1 MKINVSENAQNG
13 LCCSCGVCKAVC
25 PRYAITYN
33 REKGMYIPSVD
44 KAKCNMCGL
53 CAELC
58 PGYTQDYSS
67 SGKDVPLRDAAK
79 GDFITCYNAW
89 SKDADIRHVSASGG
103 VVTTLVQLLLDHG
116 LYEIALCVDT
126 YQYADQVKTTAYDK
140 ESFNSQL
147 IRDPKTPKSRYVP
160 VSHEKT
166 IEYLLNNRGKRVIII
181 AVPCAMHAISRVISK
196 YRLNKESILLI
207 GLFCQKSFQYNIYDL
222 FCSFSRDSKQ
232 LTQLHFKNKES
243 GGWPGNLKL
252 FYSDGTDEYLSSSYR
267 TTAKD
272 YFQPERCL
280 YCIDKLCVKADISL
294 GDNYTGKYDSP
305 LGSNSVI
312 IRTEHGLQAWIASAE
327 NIDSKEIS
335 IEDICEAQ
343 AIEDRIKQYGYA
355 ELKKKQLEVE
365 GMYVSQINTG
375 TIKVAECELYNDK
388 QYKDSIDKLRIGEQF
403 TIGSNV
409 YENALK
415 KEDNKAKLNII
426 KNKIKKPLSVI
437 KRKVIQH
444 C

>member
-25 PRYAITYN
+25 PQSAIIYN

-58 PGYTQDYSS
+58 PGYIQDYSS
-67 SGKDVPLRDAAK
+67 IGKDVPLRDAAK
-79 GDFITCYNAW
+79 GEYITCYNAW
-89 SKDADIRHVSASGG
+89 SKDVDIRHVSASGG
-103 VVTTLVQLLLDHG
+103 VVTTLVQFLLDRD
-116 LYEIALCVDT
+116 LYDIAFCVDT

-140 ESFNSQL
+140 ESFHAQL
-147 IRDPKTPKSRYVP
+147 ISDPKTPKSRYVP

-166 IEYLLNNRGKRVIII
+166 IDYLLNNRDKRVIVI
-181 AVPCAMHAISRVISK
+181 AVPCAMHAIIRVISK
-196 YRLNKESILLI
+196 YRLSKESILLI
-207 GLFCQKSFQYNIYDL
+207 GLFCQKSFQYNVYDY
-222 FCSFSRDSKQ
+222 FCSLELDNKQ

-252 FYSDGTDEYLSSSYR
+252 FYSDGKNQYLSSSYR

-312 IRTEHGLQAWIASAE
+312 IRTDQGLQAWNTGAE
-327 NIDSKEIS
+327 RIEAKEIT
-335 IEDICEAQ
+335 IEDVCEAQ
-343 AIEDRIKQYGYA
+343 AIEDRIKQFGYT
-355 ELKKKQLEVE
+355 ELKKKQLKAE
-365 GMYVSQINTG
+365 GMYVPTINSG
-375 TIKVAECELYNDK
+375 TVNSVDTEFYNEK
-388 QYKDSIDKLRIGEQF
+388 QYREMIYKL
-403 TIGSNV
+403 TIGGRFCIGSHE

-415 KEDNKAKLNII
+415 KADNRNKLNNI
-426 KNKIKKPLSVI
+426 KGKIKRSLSVI
-437 KRKVIQH
+437 KRIVTKH
-444 C
+444 R

>member
-25 PRYAITYN
+25 PQSAITYN
-33 REKGMYIPSVD
+33 REKGLFIPSVET
-44 KAKCNMCGL
+44 AKCNMCGL

-58 PGYTQDYSS
+58 PGYNQDYGLN
-67 SGKDVPLRDAAK
+67 GKDVPLLKATK
-79 GDFITCYNAW
+79 GEYISCYNAW

-140 ESFNSQL
+140 ESFNAQL

-196 YRLNKESILLI
+196 YRLNKELILLI

-312 IRTEHGLQAWIASAE
+312 IRTEQGLQAWIASAE

-365 GMYVSQINTG
+365 GMYVPQINTG
-375 TIKVAECELYNDK
+375 TIKAVECELYNDK

-415 KEDNKAKLNII
+415 KEDNKAKLNKI